1 MPNTQIASV
10 AIIYVDPGKPM
21 GITADPE
28 GDSSTV
34 AIIRWNE
41 PAAPNG
47 PIAFYNVTLG
57 DLSPIK
63 SKY

>member
-1 MPNTQIASV
+1 
-10 AIIYVDPGKPM
+10 M
-21 GITADPE
+21 GITANPE

-34 AIIRWNE
+34 AIISWNE
-41 PAAPNG
+41 TAVPNG

-57 DLSPIK
+57 DLSPIR